1 MCFVSPEATNPS
13 SKGKRSHVM
22 STLLHLIIL
31 MKLIFVVQGLT
42 IATQSIM
49 CITRIGMGKGMRV
62 AWMTGLTSILN
73 NAAKV

>member
-1 MCFVSPEATNPS
+1 MAKLRTTVRSSIIATHD
-13 SKGKRSHVM
+13 K
-22 STLLHLIIL
+22 HLIIL